1 MRNFITLTEF
11 GVDCK
16 DYQPHPN
23 SANDPFAGGHWTE
36 AKLNFGKLSIS
47 PDSITHMSTCVSY
60 DPDEYPTIKDFPE
73 TITRLHIEGGGCGNC
88 YVDVVESQEE
98 VDAIISAFYGK
109 QTRQIGGLSASFQ
122 GAFSDSL
129 GDLAEIHKG
138 SVQA

>member
-16 DYQPHPN
+16 DYQQHPN
-23 SANDPFAGGHWTE
+23 NANDPFAVGHWAE
-36 AKLNFGKLSIS
+36 ARLNYTRISVS
-47 PDSITHMSTCVSY
+47 PDKITHMSVCHSY
-60 DPDEYPTIKDFPE
+60 DSDEYPTIENFPE
-73 TITRLHIEGGGCGNC
+73 VTRLHIEGGGCGNC